1 VLQDHALSEIDAVTI
16 HVWPQNWDWY
26 QPTPAAASGASLQAA
41 ITKAT
46 TYVLGH
52 ARMAATLGKPL
63 LLEEFGLARDGEGF
77 VPSAKYP
84 PSADSFA
91 PATFSSPLTPLA
103 AAAPAA
109 ATDGRR
115 REFYAALFA
124 LVLASHGGGGSGG
137 APAAEISG
145 VSFWAWAGEGRP
157 STPGGYWQRGDAL
170 LGDPPH
176 ERQGWYSVY
185 DDDREMSELIARTA
199 ARIHANAS
207 AFYA

>member
-1 VLQDHALSEIDAVTI
+1 M
-16 HVWPQNWDWY
+16 
-26 QPTPAAASGASLQAA
+26 PAAASTESLRAA
-41 ITKAT
+41 VAKAR
-46 TYVLGH
+46 TYVLEH
-52 ARMAATLGKPL
+52 ARMAAALGKPL
-63 LLEEFGLARDGEGF
+63 ILEEFGLARDGEGF
-77 VPSAKYP
+77 VPA
-84 PSADSFA
+84 AA
-91 PATFSSPLTPLA
+91 VGA
-103 AAAPAA
+103 AAAA
-109 ATDGRR
+109 DGCR

-124 LVLASHGGGGSGG
+124 LVLASHRGGSGGGGGGGDGNGGDSGG

-157 STPGGYWQRGDAL
+157 RTPGGFWKLGDAL

-207 AFYA
+207 AFYT

>member
-1 VLQDHALSEIDAVTI
+1 
-16 HVWPQNWDWY
+16 
-26 QPTPAAASGASLQAA
+26 
-41 ITKAT
+41 
-46 TYVLGH
+46 
-52 ARMAATLGKPL
+52 M
-63 LLEEFGLARDGEGF
+63 
-77 VPSAKYP
+77 
-84 PSADSFA
+84 
-91 PATFSSPLTPLA
+91 
-103 AAAPAA
+103 
-109 ATDGRR
+109 
-115 REFYAALFA
+115 
-124 LVLASHGGGGSGG
+124 LASHGGGGSGG